1 MGLSRNKVAV
11 PEGAAG
17 SPPFYGVFQD
27 AGPASVVWPM
37 RRGWFPGSCGRAGVE
52 EIVGFAGPW
61 GPCGEWCGY
70 AFGFP
75 DRHPHPFWVRAVFRM
90 PLAGRRGPV
99 GLWVGSGRGAWWF
112 ENWIVD
118 ASNAGFFVLLALS
131 RFRQASFLESGFE
144 IDRFVIIFYSV
155 MICRLA
161 FEAIIRVFRGV
172 CRPEGRMVDAL
183 ADSTDEG
190 RLRMR

>member
-52 EIVGFAGPW
+52 EIVGFAGSL
-61 GPCGEWCGY
+61 GGRRGVVRMC
-70 AFGFP
+70 
-75 DRHPHPFWVRAVFRM
+75 FWVPGPPPATWSRAVFRM
-90 PLAGRRGPV
+90 PLAGRRRPCGPR
-99 GLWVGSGRGAWWF
+99 VGSGRGAWWF